1 MLSLYNKIPDA
12 KNPNLYSSEIS
23 QEFFKSYTNTNP
35 NSVKF
40 GKSNLNIDN
49 KNMLNVRKS
58 NNEREEVNIESG
70 HKINN

>member
-12 KNPNLYSSEIS
+12 KNPALYSSEIS

-40 GKSNLNIDN
+40 GKSNLNID
-49 KNMLNVRKS
+49 KNM
-58 NNEREEVNIESG
+58 
-70 HKINN
+70 